1 MEVKM
6 KALAKPV
13 RHLTLVETVDEK
25 VWSEVD
31 LEDFEDLFEL
41 ANDAYMATL
50 DTHVASLEYA
60 ELTK

>member
-1 MEVKM
+1 M
-6 KALAKPV
+6 KALAKPI

-25 VWSEVD
+25 AWSEVD

-41 ANDAYMATL
+41 ADDAYMATL